1 MRDRKEIEADLRENM
16 LDGRLKRIEIEVAL
30 DSRELLKK
38 LVEQGKP
45 LEMGGSYSS

>member
-1 MRDRKEIEADLRENM
+1 MRDRKDIEADDRKY
-16 LDGRLKRIEIEVAL
+16 DGNITGQLQLEVAL